1 MPREHPRYASMDFG
15 DYEFHEFPMM
25 VYPGANDPR
34 KPYGADGK
42 PLKGIVVQSE
52 EERDQVLGLGAYA
65 EKAPPEMVA
74 DSGKERL
81 RTPEDD
87 RLELIAKAEAL
98 GVQIDKRWGAARLEE
113 AISQAENPI

>member
-15 DYEFHEFPMM
+15 DYEYQEFPMM
-25 VYPGANDPR
+25 VYPGAVDQK

-42 PLKGIVVQSE
+42 ALKGIVVQSE

-65 EKAPPEMVA
+65 KAEPPAMVT

-81 RTPEDD
+81 RTAEDD

-98 GVQIDKRWGAARLEE
+98 GLQIDKRWGAARLEE

>member
-1 MPREHPRYASMDFG
+1 MVAKWDEEAAERGFQ
-15 DYEFHEFPMM
+15 EFPMM
-25 VYPGANDPR
+25 VYPGANDQK

-42 PLKGIVVQSE
+42 ALKGILVNNE
-52 EERDQVLGLGAYA
+52 DERDQALGLGAYA
-65 EKAPPEMVA
+65 KAEPPKLVDEGG
-74 DSGKERL
+74 GKERL

-98 GVQIDKRWGAARLEE
+98 GLQIDKRWGAARLED